1 MQMKVMIQRSQAA
14 NVQIAG
20 EVVGSIPHGFVLL
33 VGITHEDTLA
43 DVDYCARKVLAM
55 RIFEDNEGKMNWNL
69 AQVGG
74 QILSISQF
82 TLYADTRKGNRPSF
96 AAAARP
102 EYAEQLYDQ
111 FNERLRQAGVQVA
124 TGRFGANMQVHL
136 VNDGPVTIII
146 ESK

>member
-1 MQMKVMIQRSQAA
+1 MKVIIQRSQAA

-20 EVVGSIPHGFVLL
+20 EVVGSITHGFVLL
-33 VGITHEDTLA
+33 VGITHDDTLA

-55 RIFEDNEGKMNWNL
+55 RIFEDNDGKMNWNL

-96 AAAARP
+96 VVAARP
-102 EYAEQLYDQ
+102 EYAEALYHQ
-111 FNERLRQAGVQVA
+111 FNERLRQAGVEVA
-124 TGRFGANMQVHL
+124 TGRFGANMQVEL
-136 VNDGPVTIII
+136 VNDGPVTIVV

>member
-1 MQMKVMIQRSQAA
+1 MKVMIQRSQAA

>member
-1 MQMKVMIQRSQAA
+1 MKVIIQRSQAA

-20 EVVGSIPHGFVLL
+20 EVVGSITHGFVLL
-33 VGITHEDTLA
+33 VGITHDDTLA

-55 RIFEDNEGKMNWNL
+55 RVFEDNDGKMNWNL

-96 AAAARP
+96 VAAARP
-102 EYAEQLYDQ
+102 EYAEALYHQ
-111 FNERLRQAGVQVA
+111 FNERLRQAGVEVA
-124 TGRFGANMQVHL
+124 TGRFGANMQVEL
-136 VNDGPVTIII
+136 VNDGPVTIVV
-146 ESK
+146 ES